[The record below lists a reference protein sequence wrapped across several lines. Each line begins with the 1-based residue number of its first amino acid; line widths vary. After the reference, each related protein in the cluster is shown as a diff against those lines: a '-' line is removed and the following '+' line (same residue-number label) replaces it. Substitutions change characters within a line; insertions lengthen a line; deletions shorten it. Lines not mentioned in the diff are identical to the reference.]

1 MKLLF
6 LYWLIPLWTFTSI
19 QQEIRSTIDGQT
31 EILNA
36 KVEVVAYTNKICFVG
51 KITECHYII
60 EKYKNQYTLAN
71 RVIVR
76 VFEDRVIY
84 NDDYE
89 VGILYKEKRFEN

>member
-1 MKLLF
+1 MKSILL
-6 LYWLIPLWTFTSI
+6 YLIIPVWTFTSV
-19 QQEIRSTIDGQT
+19 QQEIRSTVDGQT

-36 KVEVVAYTNKICFVG
+36 KVEVIAYSNKICFVG

-76 VFEDRVIY
+76 VFEDRIIV

-89 VGILYKEKRFEN
+89 NAVLYKEKRFEN

>member
-6 LYWLIPLWTFTSI
+6 LYWLIPLWTFTSV
-19 QQEIRSTIDGQT
+19 QQEIRSTVDGQT

-36 KVEVVAYTNKICFVG
+36 KVEVIGFSNKICFIG

-60 EKYKNQYTLAN
+60 EQYKNEYTLAD

-76 VFEDRVIY
+76 VLKDRIIY